1 MAHSQN
7 RILLIVEGA
16 KTEPKLFEKISSIKW
31 NEKAEISIIDIK
43 TNIYSL
49 YNKMIKYD
57 EDFFLGASSTIDVL
71 KEMLYSEGRTQELEK
86 LNYPFTDIYLF
97 FDFEYQDRIIP
108 DEKKHD
114 FLNDMQNYFSN
125 ETENGL
131 LLINYPMIEAY
142 RDFIPPAPSLSFR
155 DRDIDIPIV
164 KDKKYKQIVG
174 ERGFVYDI
182 KNYDLNMF
190 EGLFIQ
196 NVMKA
201 NYLLNNDYSM
211 PEYEIFIND
220 FVYGTSLLNSEFNY
234 IDKNLKISI
243 LCSCIYIFVGYFGKT
258 YYDTLKNKSLKL
270 IYNEI

>member
-16 KTEPKLFEKISSIKW
+16 KTEPKLFKKLSSIKW

-43 TNIYSL
+43 TNIYPL
-49 YNKMIKYD
+49 YNKMVKYD
-57 EDFFLGASSTIDVL
+57 QDFFLGSSSTIEVL
-71 KEMLYSEGRTQELEK
+71 KEMLRSEGRTLDLEK
-86 LNYPFTDIYLF
+86 LNDSFTDTYLF
-97 FDFEYQDRIIP
+97 FDFEYQDKIIP

-114 FLNDMQNYFSN
+114 FLISMQNYFSN

-142 RDFIPPAPSLSFR
+142 RDFIPPAPSPSFR
-155 DRDIDIPIV
+155 DRDIEICFV

-174 ERGFVYDI
+174 GRGFDYDI
-182 KNYDLNMF
+182 KNYNLNMF
-190 EGLFIQ
+190 EGIFIQ

-211 PEYEIFIND
+211 PEYNIFINN
-220 FVYGTSLLNSEFNY
+220 FVYGTCLLDLEFDY
-234 IDKNLKISI
+234 INKYLKISI
-243 LCSCIYIFVGYFGKT
+243 LCSCIYIFVSYFGKS
-258 YYDTLKNKSLKL
+258 YYDSLKSRSHNL
-270 IYNEI
+270 ELY